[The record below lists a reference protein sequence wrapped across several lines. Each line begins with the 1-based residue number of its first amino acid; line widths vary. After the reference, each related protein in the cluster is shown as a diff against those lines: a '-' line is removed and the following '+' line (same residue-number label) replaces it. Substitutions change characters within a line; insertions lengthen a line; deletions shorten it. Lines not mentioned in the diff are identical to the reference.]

1 MLAGMSATKAHI
13 NPAVLRWAR
22 EQAGLSL
29 EEAARRAGV
38 ADTKKQTGAE
48 RLEEWEVGEAIP
60 PRAQVAKLA
69 KAYYRPVLTF
79 YMRTPPAQAEPIH
92 DFRTVADHPVDENG
106 NVLAAL
112 VRRMR
117 ARQQEVIELLTE
129 EAEGVQPLPF
139 VGRFAER
146 ASPKV
151 VAADIREVLDFDF
164 EDQRV
169 LRDRDSLFR
178 VLRRKAEE
186 VGIFVLLQGDL
197 GSYHTA
203 IEPEEFRGIALADPI
218 APFIVI
224 NNNDAKAAHTFTLL
238 HELAHIW
245 VGATGVS
252 NLSPFSGGGED
263 RNLEAF
269 CNLVATEFL
278 MPQDVFLE
286 AWGEVQGQGLRE
298 AVEGLAAEFSISR
311 AAAANRLW
319 KMNLI
324 ADDDW
329 WGLYQSYQAEWRRHR
344 QRLKERDGGPGY
356 HLTKRSQLGS
366 ALIRTVLGAVDA
378 GAITYTRA
386 SRILGVNAKNFDGL
400 RAGLG

>member
-1 MLAGMSATKAHI
+1 MKAHI

-29 EEAARRAGV
+29 DEAAQRAGI
-38 ADTKKQTGAE
+38 ADTKKKAGGE
-48 RLEEWEVGEAIP
+48 RLEEWETGEEIP
-60 PRAQVAKLA
+60 GRTQVAKLA
-69 KAYYRPVLTF
+69 KTYYRPVLTF

-92 DFRTVADHPVDENG
+92 DFRTVADQPVDENG
-106 NVLAAL
+106 NVLQAL

-129 EAEGVQPLPF
+129 EAEGVEPLPF
-139 VGRFAER
+139 VGRFQEPT
-146 ASPKV
+146 SPEV
-151 VAADIREVLDFDF
+151 VAADIRQVLDFDF
-164 EDQRV
+164 ETQRT
-169 LRDRDSLFR
+169 LRDRDTLFR

-186 VGIFVLLQGDL
+186 AGVFVLLQGDL

-203 IEPEEFRGIALADPI
+203 IEPEAFRGIALADPI
-218 APFIVI
+218 APFVVI
-224 NNNDAKAAHTFTLL
+224 NSNDAKAAHTFTLL

-245 VGATGVS
+245 AGATGIS
-252 NLSPFSGGGED
+252 NLSPFTERD
-263 RNLEAF
+263 EAQNLEAF
-269 CNLVATEFL
+269 CNRVATEFL
-278 MPQDVFLE
+278 MPKDFFLA
-286 AWGEVQGQGLRE
+286 AWEQVQGQGLRQ
-298 AVEGLAAEFSISR
+298 AVETLATEFSISR

-319 KMNLI
+319 KLDQI
-324 ADDDW
+324 EDEDW
-329 WGLYQSYQAEWRRHR
+329 WGLYRAYQAEWRQHRDR
-344 QRLKERDGGPGY
+344 QRAREGGPGY
-356 HLTKRSQLGS
+356 HTTKRHQLGP